1 VPRYLES
8 GKIIPLSFQAVEGL
22 DADKVNRELD
32 KYRDGEAVQ
41 KIHVHP

>member
-1 VPRYLES
+1 
-8 GKIIPLSFQAVEGL
+8 LSFQVVEGL

-32 KYRDGEAVQ
+32 KYRDGEAVL